1 MQATLLD
8 YLNDAYQLEGTAE
21 IVAIQDE
28 EEGKKS
34 IVLKSTLFYPQGGGQ
49 PSDQGCLDSEEARF
63 QVHKVRF
70 HQGIVYHIG
79 EFEKGKMEAGETVGQ
94 QVEECQR
101 KVNRI
106 NHSAGHLIDVAML
119 NCGFEF
125 HPTKGYHFPDSPYV
139 EYAGIIEPEQREQA
153 RLQLQEEVE
162 QLIGKGGVV
171 NDFVVNDKVA
181 LKDHC
186 NYVPDYVPSD
196 KPIRVVQVAG
206 VGCPCG
212 GTHVKDIKEI
222 HGLMVTKVKVKS
234 GKTRINYK
242 VQ

>member
-49 PSDQGCLDSEEARF
+49 PSDQGCLDSEASRF
-63 QVHKVRF
+63 HVHKVRF
-70 HQGIVYHIG
+70 DQGVVYHIG
-79 EFEKGKMEAGETVGQ
+79 EFEKGEMKAGEKVVQ
-94 QVEECQR
+94 LVNECQR

-119 NCGFEF
+119 NCGFGF

-139 EYAGIIEPEQREQA
+139 EYAGIIEPEQREKA

-181 LKDHC
+181 LRDH
-186 NYVPDYVPSD
+186 
-196 KPIRVVQVAG
+196 
-206 VGCPCG
+206 
-212 GTHVKDIKEI
+212 
-222 HGLMVTKVKVKS
+222 
-234 GKTRINYK
+234 
-242 VQ
+242 

>member
-8 YLNDAYQLEGTAE
+8 YLNDAYQLEGLAE
-21 IVAIQDE
+21 IVNIHKE
-28 EEGKKS
+28 EDGKHA
-34 IVLKSTLFYPQGGGQ
+34 IVLKATLFYPQGGGQ
-49 PSDQGCLDSEEARF
+49 PSDQGCLNTEHSRF
-63 QVHKVRF
+63 HIHKVRF
-70 HQGIVYHIG
+70 DQGVVYHIG

-106 NHSAGHLIDVAML
+106 NHSAGHWIDVAML

-139 EYAGIIEPEQREQA
+139 EYAGIIEPEQREKA

-171 NDFVVNDKVA
+171 NDFVVNDKEA
-181 LKDHC
+181 LRDHC

-222 HGLMVTKVKVKS
+222 HGLVVTKVKVKS